1 MTTHYIRRFV
11 CSTCAAPPPRL
22 LLLLLWLLA
31 AAVCRLYIV
40 VISRARWRFTT
51 DGGGGILTDL
61 AAAYVVKAGCQQQL
75 WRSQLV
81 TVVSAAS
88 DAQARLIS
96 ILLLFSCCSHC
107 AQYLYTYSPPLVLF
121 ELSVLL
127 TYCSHT
133 RHPLPLPPSPS
144 LQTPLLLLSLTGS
157 RVTTIRS
164 NSSSSS

>member
-121 ELSVLL
+121 EPVLL

-133 RHPLPLPPSPS
+133 RHPLRPWPS
-144 LQTPLLLLSLTGS
+144 LQAPLLILSLTGS
-157 RVTTIRS
+157 RVTVRS